1 MEYLRIGKFVSTHGL
16 KGEIKIL
23 SNLND
28 IDKIIKVDTT
38 IYIGN
43 DKLPFIVKTH
53 RKHQKYNM
61 VTLNNI
67 FTIEDVLPYKGLDIY
82 MNKENIKI
90 DLFEDIIGYDVYN
103 NDIYIGKVIELLK
116 GVKYNLLVIGDNRII
131 IPYLDNFVKLIDK
144 DNKLIK
150 TNYML

>member
-1 MEYLRIGKFVSTHGL
+1 MEYLHIGKFVSTHGL

-28 IDKIIKVDTT
+28 IDKLLKANIS
-38 IYIGN
+38 IYIGK
-43 DKLPFIVKTH
+43 DKLPFVVNTH

-67 FTIEDVLPYKGLDIY
+67 FTIEDAIPYKGMDIY
-82 MNKENIKI
+82 MNKEDIKI
-90 DLFEDIIGYDVYN
+90 DLFEDIIGYEVYN
-103 NDIYIGKVIELLK
+103 NDTYIGKVIELLK

-131 IPYLDNFVKLIDK
+131 IPYLDNFIILVDK